1 MVIGIPS
8 VVVIENGTISG
19 SNFTVFMQSL
29 RIISMYTSIADGD
42 AVVSLL
48 TENIAIPFYR
58 PKILQNI

>member
-48 TENIAIPFYR
+48 TENTAIPFYR